1 MAKYILVYKE
11 IATTS
16 IVIEA
21 DNLDEAMVVGD
32 KLLDSDLQEAISNQF
47 SVYADYETVFDEAYE
62 AYYDDDL
69 TFTKEDVVKALE
81 E

>member
-16 IVIEA
+16 IVVEA
-21 DNLDEAMVVGD
+21 DNLDEARVVGD

-47 SVYADYETVFDEAYE
+47 SVYADYETVFDDAYD